1 MCPTRAVIF
10 ELIFDRESSLKL
22 ELLRTAVFSAG
33 RRHGAW
39 RIRLRAESLRSHFL
53 GFGRRLACLPP
64 VAQIFYNQ
72 AKKGRATAA
81 EVLVLATLLA
91 LYPLDLAQSEL
102 VERGNET

>member
-1 MCPTRAVIF
+1 MCT
-10 ELIFDRESSLKL
+10 LN
-22 ELLRTAVFSAG
+22 FSDTFAIG
-33 RRHGAW
+33 KM
-39 RIRLRAESLRSHFL
+39 LSFMESLSPAQRIAFEAMTSSS
-53 GFGRRLACLPP
+53 APMVVDPPPSPP